1 MSHFFPYEWLRNT
14 ILGGCNGCKSG
25 CARQLNCCVPLQH
38 GKWKLQD
45 WWRERDWLYNKHGES
60 REFFFRPSS
69 PSFPNIIDL
78 GVRCSFSPRTVK
90 QCEVCCCNWQ
100 KSNCEVHNNLLKAQ
114 ISIWYRMSTT
124 ALGDNLVWRKK
135 KTGHHTN
142 ITVLEIGWSFYRL
155 GTKQRWQGALHSM
168 HFCFILGF
176 RKSGF
181 HVMRNHLFL
190 STSNTQHLS
199 KRAQSYCFLTFKAV
213 IFISYD
219 IWKCQ
224 KCQK

>member
-1 MSHFFPYEWLRNT
+1 
-14 ILGGCNGCKSG
+14 
-25 CARQLNCCVPLQH
+25 
-38 GKWKLQD
+38 
-45 WWRERDWLYNKHGES
+45 
-60 REFFFRPSS
+60 
-69 PSFPNIIDL
+69 
-78 GVRCSFSPRTVK
+78 
-90 QCEVCCCNWQ
+90 
-100 KSNCEVHNNLLKAQ
+100 
-114 ISIWYRMSTT
+114 MSTT

-176 RKSGF
+176 RKNGF

-199 KRAQSYCFLTFKAV
+199 KREAELLLSNFQSCHIHFIWHMKVSEVSEINKLCEAYFHWKINFFQPNWMESKPTCGCAGCLTAFKTKSSSGLTTYGLLKNPQMKKKLSVAYQV
-213 IFISYD
+213 NGR
-219 IWKCQ
+219 Q
-224 KCQK
+224 KTVAKADF